1 MLPVLVFD
9 EQELIKLVKLT
20 QGSPAEHQIQ
30 PVVSLV
36 ILNQLRELSKLY
48 WATVLHIDL
57 Q

>member
-30 PVVSLV
+30 SVVSLV
-36 ILNQLRELSKLY
+36 ILNQLRELSKLN
-48 WATVLHIDL
+48 WATVVHINL